1 MRYASRHGKREAEKF
16 LQSIV
21 EQSGELKSWVL
32 GSYTLEESSSL
43 LGPRVTLTLSLR
55 PSKPFGWPKP
65 GEFGMPKAERGTAS
79 GSRPGKGQRGG
90 ASRD

>member
-1 MRYASRHGKREAEKF
+1 MRYVSQRGKAEVDKF
-16 LQSIV
+16 LQSIRD
-21 EQSGELKSWVL
+21 QSGKLESGVL

-90 ASRD
+90 ASHA